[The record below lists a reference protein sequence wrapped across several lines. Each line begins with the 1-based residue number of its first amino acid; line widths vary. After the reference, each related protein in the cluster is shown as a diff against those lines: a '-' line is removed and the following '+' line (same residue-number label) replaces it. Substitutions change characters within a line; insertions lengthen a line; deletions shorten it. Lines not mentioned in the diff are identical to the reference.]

1 MAARYNN
8 LVQTGKIKAFDFQF
22 QQCADNTWH
31 CETSEPEAFFGT
43 ASRKRDAKEAV
54 ARQICDWYDWTQAT
68 DDADIPDPGFTVWVL
83 VDADSL
89 SNTLRNLARYEDV
102 GWLVVQG
109 FANEVTVLEGVPWH
123 VYRSQ
128 GSLREA
134 ADHLLTW
141 HTAQLVQTLGMPN
154 CFIVVSRDAAL
165 QNTVQLIREAG
176 HKAVYCPRDLGT
188 IREVLQCVA
197 Q

>member
-1 MAARYNN
+1 MTSRYNH
-8 LVQTGKIKAFDFQF
+8 LSQTGKIEPFDFQF
-22 QQCADNTWH
+22 TQCADKRWH
-31 CETSEPEAFFGT
+31 CETSEPEAFFAT

-54 ARQICDWYDWTQAT
+54 ARQICDCYDEANAV

-83 VDADSL
+83 VDADSC
-89 SNTLRNLARYEDV
+89 SNTLKSLARYENL

-109 FANEVTVLEGVPWH
+109 FANEVTALEELPWH

-128 GSLREA
+128 GTLREA

-141 HTAQLVQTLGMPN
+141 HTAQLVQTLGVPN

-165 QNTVQLIREAG
+165 QNTVQLIQQAG
-176 HKAVYCPRDLGT
+176 HKAVYCPRDLRT
-188 IREVLQCVA
+188 IQDVLACV
-197 Q
+197 